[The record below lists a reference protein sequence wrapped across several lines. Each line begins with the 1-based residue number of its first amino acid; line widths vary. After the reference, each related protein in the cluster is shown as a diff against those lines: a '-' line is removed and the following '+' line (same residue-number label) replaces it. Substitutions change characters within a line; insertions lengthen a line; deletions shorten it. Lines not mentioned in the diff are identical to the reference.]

1 MNGDIGYVGLALSAV
16 LIAVAIAISAV
27 QQLGLTRDLLEAG
40 VRSLGQLLL
49 VGWALKLVVDPDQPL
64 VWSWLWVM
72 VMMVFATFTM
82 RRRAPN
88 TPGVAPLTF
97 AAFGAALTVA
107 IGVLFG
113 PSVFGRSVFD
123 LNGRTLVPLA
133 GMVVGNSISTTALV
147 ARRITDEFI
156 DKREEIEA
164 RLALGHS
171 GTHAARPYLR
181 SALQTALIP
190 QIETTKSVG
199 VVFLP
204 GAMVGLILAGADP
217 MQAVKVQVAVM
228 YMILGSVA
236 TTTTVIALG
245 LGRMAFTDDQRL
257 RRWTR
262 SKA

>member
-16 LIAVAIAISAV
+16 LIAVAIAISAL
-27 QQLGLTRDLLEAG
+27 QQLGLTRNLIEAG
-40 VRSLGQLLL
+40 ARALGQLLL
-49 VGWALKLVVDPDQPL
+49 VGWALELVVDPDKPL
-64 VWSWLWVM
+64 VWSWLWVVVM
-72 VMMVFATFTM
+72 VVFATLTM

-97 AAFGAALTVA
+97 AAFTAALVIA

-113 PSVFGRSVFD
+113 LGVFD

-164 RLALGHS
+164 RLALGQS
-171 GTHAARPYLR
+171 GTTAARPYLR

-228 YMILGSVA
+228 YTILGSVA

-262 SKA
+262 A

>member
-1 MNGDIGYVGLALSAV
+1 
-16 LIAVAIAISAV
+16 
-27 QQLGLTRDLLEAG
+27 
-40 VRSLGQLLL
+40 
-49 VGWALKLVVDPDQPL
+49 
-64 VWSWLWVM
+64 
-72 VMMVFATFTM
+72 
-82 RRRAPN
+82 
-88 TPGVAPLTF
+88 
-97 AAFGAALTVA
+97 
-107 IGVLFG
+107 
-113 PSVFGRSVFD
+113 VFD

-164 RLALGHS
+164 RLALGQS
-171 GTHAARPYLR
+171 GTVAARPYLR

-236 TTTTVIALG
+236 TTTTVVALG

-262 SKA
+262 S